1 MGYQWDQGRNKKVS
15 GNKWKWTHNSPKP
28 MGHREGS
35 PEREVHSNTGLPTKD
50 RKVSSKQPN
59 PTLKEVLEQ
68 QQTKPR
74 VRMKEVIKI
83 RAELNDIESKK
94 QSKESMNPGAG
105 SLKR

>member
-1 MGYQWDQGRNKKVS
+1 MGRQWDQERNQKVS
-15 GNKWKWTHNSPKP
+15 GKKRKLSHNNPKP

-74 VRMKEVIKI
+74 VSRKKGNNQDQGRIKWH
-83 RAELNDIESKK
+83 RE
-94 QSKESMNPGAG
+94 
-105 SLKR
+105 